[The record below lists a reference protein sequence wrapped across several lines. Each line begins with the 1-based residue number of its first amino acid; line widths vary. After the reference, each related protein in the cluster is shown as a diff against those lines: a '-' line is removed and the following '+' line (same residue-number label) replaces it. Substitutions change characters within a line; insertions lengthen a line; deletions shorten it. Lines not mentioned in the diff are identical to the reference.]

1 MKKREIEGILE
12 RLREIAGTHVDR
24 EMCEKVGI
32 KYGTLDNWKIR
43 DSIPSKRLRQ
53 IALDNSVNPAWL
65 EFGEGEMLKTDT
77 SMPDMVNE
85 ASVAYGSRGGKE
97 LVNIPY
103 HASVY
108 ASAGGG
114 SDATSMVESS
124 PVTFSRGFL
133 NSFLGIYNVNG
144 LSIINAAG
152 DSMAPTIKSGELM
165 FVYPMENE
173 GFKDGSIYVV
183 MCGDALLVKRVW
195 INPIT
200 KEYTLK
206 SDSVEVEPI
215 VMKLDEASGCH
226 FVGRVVG
233 HLDRV

>member
-1 MKKREIEGILE
+1 MIAGE
-12 RLREIAGTHVDR
+12 RLHFALENILGYKRFGSSIAKEYGVTTQAISQLKKNSKSNDLMR
-24 EMCEKVGI
+24 KIAEDKGI
-32 KYGTLDNWKIR
+32 SL
-43 DSIPSKRLRQ
+43 S
-53 IALDNSVNPAWL
+53 WL

-77 SMPDMVNE
+77 SMPGMVNE

-173 GFKDGSIYVV
+173 GFKDGGIYVV
-183 MCGDALLVKRVW
+183 MCGGALLVKRVW
-195 INPIT
+195 LNPIT
-200 KEYTLK
+200 QEYTLK
-206 SDSVEVEPI
+206 SDSVEVDPI